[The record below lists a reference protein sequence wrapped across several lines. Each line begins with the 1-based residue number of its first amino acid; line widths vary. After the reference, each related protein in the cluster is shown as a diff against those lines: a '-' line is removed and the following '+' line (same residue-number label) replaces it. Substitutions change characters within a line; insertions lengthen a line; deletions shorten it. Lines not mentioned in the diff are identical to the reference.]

1 MTRMQNQAA
10 NPQSIPPAAG
20 HGRSQRNP
28 AAYELHGDP
37 AKVLAAL
44 ALEPRDARVL
54 VIPSNARAK
63 ERLRKSDAGHPVS
76 ASQLAA
82 ETAGTAAS
90 PHQARTAVIDTSA
103 YEPDTRSRAL
113 LQGVRIVQEDLR
125 AAGGA
130 YDLNQVRTLL
140 HGVSRQR
147 IDRRVKERM
156 LLAVPGPSNRRLYP
170 TIQFDRDG
178 SVVEGLK
185 PVLEALPTRNP
196 WAALNFLARP
206 DDRLNGRRP
215 IDVLKQGNIALVIE
229 AARRMA
235 EQGG

>member
-1 MTRMQNQAA
+1 MSRMQHQAE

-20 HGRSQRNP
+20 RERLPRNP
-28 AAYELHGDP
+28 VAYELHGDA

-44 ALEPRDARVL
+44 ALQPRDVRVL
-54 VIPSNARAK
+54 VIPSNAKAK
-63 ERLRKSDAGHPVS
+63 ERLHKSDAGHPVS

-82 ETAGTAAS
+82 EAAAA
-90 PHQARTAVIDTSA
+90 PHPARTAVIDKSA
-103 YEPDTRSRAL
+103 YEPDARSRAL

-130 YDLNQVRTLL
+130 YDLNQVRALL

-206 DDRLNGRRP
+206 DDRLSGRRP
-215 IDVLKQGNIALVIE
+215 IDVLKHGDVALVVE

>member
-1 MTRMQNQAA
+1 MSRVQHQAE

-20 HGRSQRNP
+20 RGRPQRNP
-28 AAYELHGDP
+28 AAYELHGDA

-44 ALEPRDARVL
+44 ALQPRDARVL
-54 VIPSNARAK
+54 VIPSNTRAK
-63 ERLRKSDAGHPVS
+63 EKLRKSDAGHPVS

-82 ETAGTAAS
+82 ETAGTTAA
-90 PHQARTAVIDTSA
+90 PHQAWTAVIDKSA
-103 YEPDTRSRAL
+103 YEPDARSRAL

-130 YDLNQVRTLL
+130 YDLNQVRALL

-178 SVVEGLK
+178 SVVDGLK

-206 DDRLNGRRP
+206 DARLSGRRP
-215 IDVLKQGNIALVIE
+215 IDVLKQGDVALVVE